1 MGNAIT
7 IARTPVATFEKEV
20 SKFIHWNFQ
29 AMLLV
34 SLKML
39 EQKPLINRIA
49 LLILQLT
56 EVTCSEGTLLQTL
69 SQNHRLGRAHQSYDE
84 KYNLWSYKQLE
95 DHSEWMHLES
105 LPNKLL
111 IKIFNQNINVN
122 NELLSLAFSE
132 VLNWVTIYSEQKI
145 MKYAMHLEILL
156 KFLKVLI
163 KIGKM

>member
-1 MGNAIT
+1 
-7 IARTPVATFEKEV
+7 
-20 SKFIHWNFQ
+20 
-29 AMLLV
+29 
-34 SLKML
+34 
-39 EQKPLINRIA
+39 
-49 LLILQLT
+49 
-56 EVTCSEGTLLQTL
+56 
-69 SQNHRLGRAHQSYDE
+69 
-84 KYNLWSYKQLE
+84 
-95 DHSEWMHLES
+95 MHLES